1 MIGWPRL
8 ARLLAVL
15 AAVAATTLGRADGQQ
30 LPERTLASSPIF
42 DSGVGEDSDVVALA
56 AASHALLTGNARF
69 VATGPEQADPM
80 LFVVDVDQGSVTT
93 ITAEELGIS
102 DQGGVTLVRV
112 GVDRRLVVWHGES
125 SQIVTMSSTGT
136 AVRRIP
142 LRLSHGFMAGAWELA
157 TFGGVS
163 QVPVLRQSA
172 YRLGRGG
179 EGDASYRQTVTFGVM
194 RSNGDMERIGQAA
207 GPERVYLSIR
217 EDSAWGSVEADVIF
231 GETVFV
237 APLGDGKLIVAETD
251 ADSIWV
257 LDAHGN
263 YEPLMPTP
271 LRSVVVSDEDI
282 RIERNR
288 RKRRNA
294 MDEEMEALIE
304 TVSGRHR
311 EQLMAL
317 DRARRVAVDLAPA
330 NRRPPAIAGLMVDGQ
345 DRLWLKRFAPPT
357 DSIAYWDV
365 WNTTRAPVEFSFRVR
380 VPREWDV
387 LDARGDRVLLRMAA
401 ARETRERLVLVDL
414 ADERLG
420 PSGGG
425 HDLHTGHAASQRA
438 DDLPCD
444 FQTLVEGVLGSPRLG
459 APHPFHHA
467 LRDVDARDLV
477 LEELG
482 LGRVL
487 QKADRGQH
495 RNSHAARRCPCL
507 VQERQ

>member
-1 MIGWPRL
+1 MIGWLGRPL
-8 ARLLAVL
+8 VVL
-15 AAVAATTLGRADGQQ
+15 GAAAATLGEAGGQQ

-42 DSGVGEDSDVVALA
+42 DSGVGEDSDVVALT

-69 VATGPEQADPM
+69 VATGPEHADPM

-112 GVDRRLVVWHGES
+112 GVDRRLVAWHGES

-142 LRLSHGFMAGAWELA
+142 LRLSHGFMAGTWELA
-157 TFGGVS
+157 AFGGVN

-217 EDSAWGSVEADVIF
+217 QDSAWGSVEADVIF
-231 GETVFV
+231 GETVFA

-294 MDEEMEALIE
+294 MDEEM
-304 TVSGRHR
+304 
-311 EQLMAL
+311 
-317 DRARRVAVDLAPA
+317 
-330 NRRPPAIAGLMVDGQ
+330 
-345 DRLWLKRFAPPT
+345 
-357 DSIAYWDV
+357 
-365 WNTTRAPVEFSFRVR
+365 
-380 VPREWDV
+380 
-387 LDARGDRVLLRMAA
+387 
-401 ARETRERLVLVDL
+401 
-414 ADERLG
+414 
-420 PSGGG
+420 GGF
-425 HDLHTGHAASQRA
+425 D
-438 DDLPCD
+438 
-444 FQTLVEGVLGSPRLG
+444 
-459 APHPFHHA
+459 
-467 LRDVDARDLV
+467 
-477 LEELG
+477 
-482 LGRVL
+482 
-487 QKADRGQH
+487 
-495 RNSHAARRCPCL
+495 RNSVRSASRTTDGA
-507 VQERQ
+507 